1 MILKING
8 DIVGNEWKDI
18 YDWFGIECST
28 PKDVEKALSEL
39 PKGDRLQVKINS
51 GGGEVMAGQEMYT
64 MLRARS
70 DVDIEVESLAASAA
84 SVIAMAGHCTISPV
98 GMLMIHCVSAGQVS
112 GNHRDMEKM
121 AETLQTYDEALANA
135 YVAKTGRSLDE
146 ILQLMNEETWLTA
159 SRAVELGF
167 VDAIS
172 EDTPAL
178 TNTAGMMAVTPEMVK
193 EYQASKAREKALE
206 EEKENL
212 LKDLDLYGGVK
223 GENE

>member
-28 PKDVEKALSEL
+28 PRDVEKALSEL

-98 GMLMIHCVSAGQVS
+98 GMLMIHCVSAGRVS

-121 AETLQTYDEALANA
+121 AETLQTYDAALANA
-135 YVAKTGRSLDE
+135 YVAKTGRPLDE

-159 SRAVELGF
+159 NRAVDLGF

-212 LKDLDLYGGVK
+212 LKDLDLYGV
-223 GENE
+223 